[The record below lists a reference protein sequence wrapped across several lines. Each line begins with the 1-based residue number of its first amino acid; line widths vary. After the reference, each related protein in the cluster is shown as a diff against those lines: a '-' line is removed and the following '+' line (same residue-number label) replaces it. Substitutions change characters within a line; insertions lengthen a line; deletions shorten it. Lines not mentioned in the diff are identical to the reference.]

1 MRLVVLLACLAI
13 LFGGLVLLGRDTR
26 DSLPDNAQATRIVV
40 EKSAHKMSL
49 FHDQTVLRV
58 YEVSL
63 GSGGPDAKMR
73 EGDRRTPEG
82 RFVIDGR
89 NTKSRFHRALH
100 ISYPTVAEVAS
111 AKARGDNPGGDVL
124 IHGLRDGFG
133 WIGTFHRTMDWTAGC
148 IAVTDREM
156 DEIWRVVPNGT
167 PIEIVK

>member
-100 ISYPTVAEVAS
+100 ISYPTAAEVAS

>member
-156 DEIWRVVPNGT
+156 DEIWRRRSRS
-167 PIEIVK
+167 